1 MKRRCKISFIFSND
15 GNPAGSPNWNAGFA
29 MNQLVFLNDQID
41 LASSV
46 RLDAMML
53 AAAGCSLHRESTVRI
68 LPLEDEESE
77 EENDQTADQSAA
89 SKKDDDP
96 SKKDEDPFKEK

>member
-1 MKRRCKISFIFSND
+1 MKRKCCSFFNH
-15 GNPAGSPNWNAGFA
+15 GNPAGSPNWDAGFA

-53 AAAGCSLHRESTVRI
+53 AAQACSLHRASTVRI
-68 LPLEDEESE
+68 EPLEDEKNE
-77 EENDQTADQSAA
+77 EENEEE
-89 SKKDDDP
+89 KDEDP
-96 SKKDEDPFKEK
+96 SKKDEDPSKKK